1 MLEEYFVKPDTID
14 RIRSSWIGP
23 QVEQY
28 VGWLAGLGYQ
38 PRTVWHRVPLLL
50 GFAEFAWRHGARI
63 AEDLPAHVEA
73 FVADCVARREG
84 SRRGGG
90 PVRQEPSK
98 EFRGPVEQMLELVVP
113 GYQASGRRHHEMPF
127 SGSVPGFFEYLSAE
141 RGLRPASIRRY
152 QHYLDRFEAYLARI
166 GVRQLR
172 ELSPAILSAF
182 IAERSGAGLAKTTV
196 GGTCGAL
203 KVFLRYAHRQGHL
216 RGDLSAAVEGPQIY
230 RLSDIPRSISWAQV
244 GQVLD
249 AVDRRTPVGKRDYVM
264 LLLLVTYGLRAREVA
279 ALTLDDIDWRRERLA
294 VPERKA
300 GHSTAFPL
308 AVSVGAAL
316 ADYLQHGRPQTAE
329 RRIFFRAAAPVRPVG
344 AAAVSAM
351 ARRYLLEAGID
362 VPRPGSHTLRHTAVQ
377 RLVDAQF
384 PFKTIGDYIGHRSAD
399 STGVYAKVAI
409 EPLREVALG
418 HGEQVLA

>member
-1 MLEEYFVKPDTID
+1 MLEEYFVKPDTVD
-14 RIRSSWIGP
+14 RIRASWIGS
-23 QVEQY
+23 EIERY
-28 VGWLAGLGYQ
+28 VAWLAGQGYR
-38 PRTVWHRVPLLL
+38 PRTVLHRVPLLL
-50 GFAEFAWRHGARI
+50 GFAEFSWGHGARTVQ
-63 AEDLPAHVEA
+63 DLPAQVEA
-73 FVADCVARREG
+73 FVADCVARREAC
-84 SRRGGG
+84 RWGG

-98 EFRGPVEQMLELVVP
+98 EFRGPVEQLLELVVP

-127 SGSVPGFFEYLSAE
+127 SGPVPGFFEYLSRE
-141 RGLRPASIRRY
+141 RGLRPASILGYR
-152 QHYLDRFEAYLARI
+152 HHLDRFEGYLARI
-166 GVRQLR
+166 GVRRLA

-182 IAERSGAGLAKTTV
+182 VAERGGAGLAKTTV
-196 GGTCGAL
+196 RDTCGAL
-203 KVFLRYAHRQGHL
+203 RVFLRYAHRQGHI
-216 RGDLSAAVEGPQIY
+216 RTDLSPAVEWPQLY

-249 AVDRRTPVGKRDYVM
+249 GVDRRTPAGKRDYAM

-279 ALTLDDIDWRRERLA
+279 ALTLDDIDWKRERLA

-316 ADYLQHGRPQTAE
+316 ADYLRHGRPRTAE
-329 RRIFFRAAAPVRPVG
+329 RRIFFRAAAPVRPVS
-344 AAAVSAM
+344 AAAVSAA
-351 ARRYLLEAGID
+351 ARHYLLKAGID

-377 RLVDAQF
+377 RLVDAEF
-384 PFKTIGDYIGHRSAD
+384 PLKTIGDYIGHRSPR
-399 STGVYAKVAI
+399 STEIYAKVAI